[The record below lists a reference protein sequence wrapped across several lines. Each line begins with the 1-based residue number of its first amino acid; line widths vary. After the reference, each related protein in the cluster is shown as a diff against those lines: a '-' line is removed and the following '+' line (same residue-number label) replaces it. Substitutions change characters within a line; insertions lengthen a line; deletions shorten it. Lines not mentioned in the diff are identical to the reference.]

1 MVRNSCL
8 LNRLRQVFSFLPQDQ
23 QITHSGK
30 KSTAI
35 KEKHPTWRM
44 FILLCFLL
52 PLNSGMAW
60 AAREPAWG
68 HGQYRMLFEVDSAKT
83 PAWTMTLGA
92 VAHIVHRVGIP
103 PAQLEVLAWGPGLR
117 MLLKNAP
124 DAMEITILQMRG
136 VRFVACQT
144 SMRRL
149 HIEARQLAPG
159 VNVVAG
165 GMAELMK
172 RHNEGWAE
180 VKM

>member
-1 MVRNSCL
+1 MIMKWL
-8 LNRLRQVFSFLPQDQ
+8 
-23 QITHSGK
+23 IT
-30 KSTAI
+30 
-35 KEKHPTWRM
+35 
-44 FILLCFLL
+44 ILLCYSLSMSFEV
-52 PLNSGMAW
+52 AQ
-60 AAREPAWG
+60 AADAPAWG
-68 HGQYRMLFEVDSAKT
+68 HGPYRMLFEVDSAK
-83 PAWTMTLGA
+83 PSAWSMTLGA
-92 VAHIVHRVGIP
+92 VAHIVHKVGIP
-103 PAQLEVLAWGPGLR
+103 PARLEVLAWGPGLQ

-149 HIEARQLAPG
+149 HITARQLAPG
-159 VNVVAG
+159 VSVVAG